1 MYSYSLVIKPDET
14 LQDLLQELQ
23 EETSHELD
31 DIFIFSAVYVP
42 RKKLIKLNT
51 TDENNTYSLSGP
63 NMTKFLETCL
73 SAPDESHYINA
84 PLAKWIVQYRP
95 MMCQLV
101 EEAYP
106 AYKKMYPE
114 KDDLY
119 GILGYTITY
128 LYNKGFYLHKYV
140 IKKSFINNLNHS
152 IRKQKHFQDCK
163 SLDAPLCEEGAATL
177 ADIVPDRNDV
187 ITRFEEDEYNHFLFE
202 LIKGEMLK
210 TMSQLSFDMILI
222 QLESKTL
229 TPASSKALSKMRAK
243 FAPYNIPRPNARKNK
258 EEDK

>member
-1 MYSYSLVIKPDET
+1 MYSYLLVIKPDET

-31 DIFIFSAVYVP
+31 DIFIFSAVYEP
-42 RKKLIKLNT
+42 KKKLIKLNT
-51 TDENNTYSLSGP
+51 TNENNTYSLSEP
-63 NMTKFLETCL
+63 NITKFLETCL
-73 SAPDESHYINA
+73 SAPNNIHYINA

-106 AYKKMYPE
+106 TYKKMYPE

-128 LYNKGFYLHKYV
+128 LYNKGFYLHKYI
-140 IKKSFINNLNHS
+140 IKRSFINNLNKS

-163 SLDAPLCEEGAATL
+163 SLDAPICEEGAATL
-177 ADIVPDRNDV
+177 ADIVPDSNDV

-202 LIKGEMLK
+202 LIKEEMLK
-210 TMSQLSFDMILI
+210 TMSQLSFDMILV

-229 TPASSKALSKMRAK
+229 TPASSKVLSKMRAK

-258 EEDK
+258 EDK

>member
-1 MYSYSLVIKPDET
+1 MYNYLLVIKPDET

-31 DIFIFSAVYVP
+31 DIFIFSAVYEP
-42 RKKLIKLNT
+42 KKKLIKLNT
-51 TDENNTYSLSGP
+51 TDENNTYSLGGP
-63 NMTKFLETCL
+63 NISKFLETCL
-73 SAPDESHYINA
+73 SAPDETHYINA

-119 GILGYTITY
+119 SILGYTITY
-128 LYNKGFYLHKYV
+128 LYNKGYYLHKYI
-140 IKKSFINNLNHS
+140 IKRSFINNLNHS
-152 IRKQKHFQDCK
+152 IRKQKHFQDCA
-163 SLDAPLCEEGAATL
+163 SLDAPVFENGSTTL
-177 ADIVPDRNDV
+177 ADTVPDRNDA

-202 LIKGEMLK
+202 LIKEEMLK
-210 TMSQLSFDMILI
+210 TMSQLSFDMILV

-258 EEDK
+258 EDK

>member
-1 MYSYSLVIKPDET
+1 MYSYLLVIKPDET

-31 DIFIFSAVYVP
+31 DIFIFSAVYEP
-42 RKKLIKLNT
+42 KKKLLKFNS
-51 TDENNTYSLSGP
+51 TDNNNTYSLSEP
-63 NMTKFLETCL
+63 NMNKFLETCL

-106 AYKKMYPE
+106 VYKKMYPE

-119 GILGYTITY
+119 SILGYTITY
-128 LYNKGFYLHKYV
+128 LYNKGFYLHKYI
-140 IKKSFINNLNHS
+140 IKRSFINNLNKS
-152 IRKQKHFQDCK
+152 IRKQKHFQNCQ
-163 SLDAPLCEEGAATL
+163 SLDAPAFEEGAITL
-177 ADIVPDRNDV
+177 ADIVPDRNDA
-187 ITRFEEDEYNHFLFE
+187 ITRFEEDEYSHSLFE
-202 LIKGEMLK
+202 LIKEEMLK
-210 TMSQLSFDMILI
+210 TMSQLSFDMILV

-243 FAPYNIPRPNARKNK
+243 FAPYNIPRPNAHKNK
-258 EEDK
+258 EDK

>member
-31 DIFIFSAVYVP
+31 DIFIFSAVYEP
-42 RKKLIKLNT
+42 KKKLLKFNS
-51 TDENNTYSLSGP
+51 TDNNNTYSLSGP
-63 NMTKFLETCL
+63 NMSKFLQDCI

-106 AYKKMYPE
+106 TYKKMYPE

-128 LYNKGFYLHKYV
+128 LYNKGFYLHKYI
-140 IKKSFINNLNHS
+140 IKRSFINNLNKS

-163 SLDAPLCEEGAATL
+163 SLDAPICEEGAATL
-177 ADIVPDRNDV
+177 ADIVPDSNDV
-187 ITRFEEDEYNHFLFE
+187 ITRFEDDEYNHFLFE

-210 TMSQLSFDMILI
+210 TMSQLSFDMILV

-258 EEDK
+258 EDE